1 MKKLAALLLAC
12 SMLAAVTGCG
22 DSKDS
27 SQAATEAATTE
38 KATEAATE
46 AASTEAATEAPS
58 TERPAPTPT
67 VDENA
72 ITFEDGDMYTA
83 HSMGEKNYEND
94 ESATKLSIEE
104 FNGTKQLR
112 IQVLDK
118 DENGT
123 YKVPKIVFNLAELVG
138 AENLNKIKSISC
150 DVTGVAVGMFTGED
164 GSEMLV
170 PGNVMGALGG
180 NLAAE
185 KKTDADGGLLQNTW
199 ANLTEFSFAEWEN
212 NWVYSHVEAS
222 ILLDANRYEAGYD
235 GATLVV
241 MRWGIPNQADLYIDN
256 ITFYDED
263 GKSIPLA
270 YKPSGDAG
278 TADSAADPAADSSKA
293 E

>member
-22 DSKDS
+22 SEES
-27 SQAATEAATTE
+27 SPAATEPTTE

-46 AASTEAATEAPS
+46 ATTEAATEAPS

-72 ITFEDGDMYTA
+72 ITFEDGDFYTG
-83 HSMGEKNYEND
+83 HSMCEKNYEND
-94 ESATKLSIEE
+94 ESDVKLTIEE

-112 IQVLDK
+112 IQVLDQ
-118 DENGT
+118 DANGT

-138 AENLNKIKSISC
+138 AENLDKIESISC

-180 NLAAE
+180 NLAEE
-185 KKTDADGGLLQNTW
+185 KKTDADGGLVQNTW

-212 NWVYSHVEAS
+212 DWVYSHVEAS
-222 ILLDANRYEAGYD
+222 IKLPANHYEAGYE

-256 ITFYDED
+256 ITFYDAD
-263 GKSIPLA
+263 GKSIPLV
-270 YKPSGDAG
+270 YTPG
-278 TADSAADPAADSSKA
+278 ADQGADDSAADSSKA

>member
-1 MKKLAALLLAC
+1 MKKLAALLLVC

-22 DSKDS
+22 DNKDSS
-27 SQAATEAATTE
+27 SQAATEAASTAAAT
-38 KATEAATE
+38 TEAAT
-46 AASTEAATEAPS
+46 TEAPTEAPS

-72 ITFEDGDMYTA
+72 ITFEDGDLYTA
-83 HSMGEKNYEND
+83 HSMAEKNYEND
-94 ESATKLSIEE
+94 ESATELTIEE

-112 IQVLDK
+112 VQVLDK
-118 DENGT
+118 DDNGT
-123 YKVPKIVFNLAELVG
+123 YKVPKVVFNLAELVG

-150 DVTGVAVGMFTGED
+150 DITGVAVGMFTGED

-212 NWVYSHVEAS
+212 NWVYSHVEAN

-235 GATLVV
+235 GATLL
-241 MRWGIPNQADLYIDN
+241 RRK
-256 ITFYDED
+256 ER
-263 GKSIPLA
+263 
-270 YKPSGDAG
+270 
-278 TADSAADPAADSSKA
+278 
-293 E
+293 

>member
-1 MKKLAALLLAC
+1 MKKLAALLLTC

-22 DSKDS
+22 DNKDSS
-27 SQAATEAATTE
+27 SQAATEAASTAAAT
-38 KATEAATE
+38 TEAAT
-46 AASTEAATEAPS
+46 TEAPTEAPS

-72 ITFEDGDMYTA
+72 ITFEDGDLYTA
-83 HSMGEKNYEND
+83 HSMAEKNYEND
-94 ESATKLSIEE
+94 ESATKLTIEE

-112 IQVLDK
+112 VQVLDK
-118 DENGT
+118 DDSGT
-123 YKVPKIVFNLAELVG
+123 YKVPKVVFNLAELVG

-150 DVTGVAVGMFTGED
+150 DITGVAVGMFTGDD

-212 NWVYSHVEAS
+212 NWVYSHVEAN

-235 GATLVV
+235 GATLVL

-270 YKPSGDAG
+270 YKPSGDAAG
-278 TADSAADPAADSSKA
+278 TDSSKA